1 MYAETSNEKREG
13 VTFMKLMRFIAFL
26 LLAGVTLTA
35 AAGKPEPVETLRR
48 DALAKMRAFVE
59 SRPQSP
65 ASEQAERILAQEA
78 ADPDPNR
85 WIGETIRFGRSVL
98 RENPPQSNRDEIRR
112 AALLILDAPLSVEDT
127 DPAAPAGFGQTWRET
142 INSIYQPVCDEMLD
156 EILKT
161 RVASGVRIWKVYNMG
176 FIVKTPNHAWGF
188 DVRSGNTITRKFTP
202 DQLAK
207 LVKILDVLF
216 LSHNHPDHIGTDLVR
231 EMVRAGKTV
240 VRPTDDTVS
249 ELNGDPHLRNLY
261 GRFGKAVKVDGLL
274 VRAFPGYQEIPNQ
287 EVPCCVYAVTAD
299 GITVAHNGDNQNPQ
313 PYELLEKARIKP
325 DVMLVNSWSGFAPC
339 LKAGQPKLA
348 LIGHEHELKHKVSG
362 RDPWATVFK
371 RITDAGLATP
381 IRVIDCGESVS
392 YSNK

>member
-35 AAGKPEPVETLRR
+35 AADKPEPIETLRR
-48 DALAKMRAFVE
+48 DALTKMRAFVE

-112 AALLILDAPLSVEDT
+112 AALQILDIPLSVEDT

-176 FIVKTPNHAWGF
+176 FIVKTPNHTWGF

-299 GITVAHNGDNQNPQ
+299 GITVAHCGDNQNPQ

-325 DVMLVNSWSGFAPC
+325 DVMMINGRPGFAFC
-339 LKAGQPKLA
+339 LKTVQPKLA
-348 LIGHEHELKHKVSG
+348 LIGHEHELKHQASG
-362 RDPWATVFK
+362 RDSWSAVFK
-371 RITDAGLATP
+371 RIDDAGLATP
-381 IRVIDCGESVS
+381 ICVIDCGESIS
-392 YSNK
+392 YSSR

>member
-48 DALAKMRAFVE
+48 DTLAKMRAFVE

-65 ASEQAERILAQEA
+65 ALEQAERILAQEA

-85 WIGETIRFGRSVL
+85 WIGDTIRFGRSVL
-98 RENPPQSNRDEIRR
+98 RENPPQSNRDEIRQ
-112 AALLILDAPLSVEDT
+112 AALQILDIPLSVEDT
-127 DPAAPAGFGQTWRET
+127 DPAAPAGFGQAWRET
-142 INSIYQPVCDEMLD
+142 INSIYQPVSDEMLD

-287 EVPCCVYAVTAD
+287 EVPCCVYAVTTD
-299 GITVAHNGDNQNPQ
+299 GITVAHSGDNQNPQ

-325 DVMLVNSWSGFAPC
+325 DVMMINGRPGFAFC
-339 LKAGQPKLA
+339 LKTVQPKLA
-348 LIGHEHELKHKVSG
+348 LIGHEHELKHQASG
-362 RDPWATVFK
+362 RDSWSAVFK
-371 RITDAGLATP
+371 RIDDAGLATP
-381 IRVIDCGESVS
+381 ICVIDCGESIS
-392 YSNK
+392 YSSR

>member
-1 MYAETSNEKREG
+1 
-13 VTFMKLMRFIAFL
+13 MKIIRTLAFL
-26 LLAGVTLTA
+26 LLAGVTLAA

-85 WIGETIRFGRSVL
+85 WIGETIRFGKSVL

-176 FIVKTPNHAWGF
+176 FIVKTPNHTWGF

-261 GRFGKAVKVDGLL
+261 GRFGKTVKVDGLL
-274 VRAFPGYQEIPNQ
+274 VRAFPGCQEIPNQ

-299 GITVAHNGDNQNPQ
+299 GITVAHSGDNQNPQ
-313 PYELLEKARIKP
+313 PYDLSPSRH
-325 DVMLVNSWSGFAPC
+325 
-339 LKAGQPKLA
+339 AGKN
-348 LIGHEHELKHKVSG
+348 ISDGKVKLKH
-362 RDPWATVFK
+362 T
-371 RITDAGLATP
+371 
-381 IRVIDCGESVS
+381 ESS
-392 YSNK
+392 A

>member
-1 MYAETSNEKREG
+1 MSGREHLEGFSREQLAELLEIYAKNWLAMDGVWFQSVERKLGMEEAMYHDAEAWR
-13 VTFMKLMRFIAFL
+13 RFTVIEARRIKAFL
-26 LLAGVTLTA
+26 GL
-35 AAGKPEPVETLRR
+35 EE
-48 DALAKMRAFVE
+48 
-59 SRPQSP
+59 RPGLEGL
-65 ASEQAERILAQEA
+65 EQALRL
-78 ADPDPNR
+78 
-85 WIGETIRFGRSVL
+85 RFYGCL
-98 RENPPQSNRDEIRR
+98 NRDEIRR
-112 AALLILDAPLSVEDT
+112 AALQILDIPLSVEDT
-127 DPAAPAGFGQTWRET
+127 DPAAPAGFGQAWREM

-274 VRAFPGYQEIPNQ
+274 VRAFPGYQEIPNR
-287 EVPCCVYAVTAD
+287 EVPCCVYVVTAD

-348 LIGHEHELKHKVSG
+348 LIGHEHELKHQASG
-362 RDPWATVFK
+362 RDSWSAVFK
-371 RITDAGLATP
+371 RIDDAGLATP
-381 IRVIDCGESVS
+381 ICVIDCGESIS
-392 YSNK
+392 YSSR

>member
-13 VTFMKLMRFIAFL
+13 VSFMKLMRFIAFL

-112 AALLILDAPLSVEDT
+112 AALQILDIPLSVEDT

-274 VRAFPGYQEIPNQ
+274 VRAFPGCQEIPNQ

-299 GITVAHNGDNQNPQ
+299 GITVAHSGDNQNPQ
-313 PYELLEKARIKP
+313 PYDLSSSRH
-325 DVMLVNSWSGFAPC
+325 
-339 LKAGQPKLA
+339 AGKN
-348 LIGHEHELKHKVSG
+348 ISDGKVKLKH
-362 RDPWATVFK
+362 T
-371 RITDAGLATP
+371 
-381 IRVIDCGESVS
+381 ESS
-392 YSNK
+392 A

>member
-85 WIGETIRFGRSVL
+85 WIGDTIRFGRSVL

-112 AALLILDAPLSVEDT
+112 AALQILDIPLSVEDT
-127 DPAAPAGFGQTWRET
+127 DPAAPAGFGQAWRET

-161 RVASGVRIWKVYNMG
+161 RVASGVRIWKRR
-176 FIVKTPNHAWGF
+176 ITPG
-188 DVRSGNTITRKFTP
+188 DSTY
-202 DQLAK
+202 
-207 LVKILDVLF
+207 
-216 LSHNHPDHIGTDLVR
+216 
-231 EMVRAGKTV
+231 VRAIPSPGNS
-240 VRPTDDTVS
+240 RPTS
-249 ELNGDPHLRNLY
+249 WRN
-261 GRFGKAVKVDGLL
+261 
-274 VRAFPGYQEIPNQ
+274 
-287 EVPCCVYAVTAD
+287 
-299 GITVAHNGDNQNPQ
+299 
-313 PYELLEKARIKP
+313 
-325 DVMLVNSWSGFAPC
+325 S
-339 LKAGQPKLA
+339 
-348 LIGHEHELKHKVSG
+348 
-362 RDPWATVFK
+362 
-371 RITDAGLATP
+371 
-381 IRVIDCGESVS
+381 
-392 YSNK
+392 

>member
-1 MYAETSNEKREG
+1 
-13 VTFMKLMRFIAFL
+13 MKIIRTLAFL
-26 LLAGVTLTA
+26 LLAGVTLAA

-85 WIGETIRFGRSVL
+85 WIGDTIRFGRSVL

-112 AALLILDAPLSVEDT
+112 AALQILDIPLSVEDT
-127 DPAAPAGFGQTWRET
+127 DPAAPAGFGQAWREM

-299 GITVAHNGDNQNPQ
+299 GITVAHCGDNQNPQ

-325 DVMLVNSWSGFAPC
+325 DVMMINGRPGFAFC
-339 LKAGQPKLA
+339 LKTVQPKLA
-348 LIGHEHELKHKVSG
+348 LIGHEHELKHQASG
-362 RDPWATVFK
+362 RDSWSAVFK
-371 RITDAGLATP
+371 RIDDAGLATP
-381 IRVIDCGESVS
+381 ICVIDCGESIS
-392 YSNK
+392 YSSR

>member
-35 AAGKPEPVETLRR
+35 AADKPEPIETLRR
-48 DALAKMRAFVE
+48 DALTKMRAFVE

-85 WIGETIRFGRSVL
+85 WIGDTIRFGRSVL

-161 RVASGVRIWKVYNMG
+161 RVASVVRIWKVYNMG

-299 GITVAHNGDNQNPQ
+299 GITVAHCGDNQNPQ

-325 DVMLVNSWSGFAPC
+325 DVMMINGRPGFAFC
-339 LKAGQPKLA
+339 LKTVQPKLA
-348 LIGHEHELKHKVSG
+348 LIGHEHELKHQASG
-362 RDPWATVFK
+362 RDSWSAVFK
-371 RITDAGLATP
+371 RIDDAGLATP
-381 IRVIDCGESVS
+381 ICVIDCGESIS
-392 YSNK
+392 YSSR

>member
-127 DPAAPAGFGQTWRET
+127 DPAAPAGFGQAWRET

-207 LVKILDVLF
+207 LVKSLDVLF

-299 GITVAHNGDNQNPQ
+299 GITVAHCGDNQNPQ

-325 DVMLVNSWSGFAPC
+325 DVMMINGRPGFAFC
-339 LKAGQPKLA
+339 LKTVQPKLA
-348 LIGHEHELKHKVSG
+348 LIGHEHELKHQASG
-362 RDPWATVFK
+362 RYSWSAVFK
-371 RITDAGLATP
+371 RIDDAGLATP
-381 IRVIDCGESVS
+381 ICVIDCGESIS
-392 YSNK
+392 YSSR

>member
-35 AAGKPEPVETLRR
+35 AADKPEPIETLRR
-48 DALAKMRAFVE
+48 DALTKMRAFVE

-85 WIGETIRFGRSVL
+85 WIGDTIRFGRSVL

-112 AALLILDAPLSVEDT
+112 AALQILDIPLSVEDT

-142 INSIYQPVCDEMLD
+142 INSIYQPVCDGMLD
-156 EILKT
+156 GIVEA
-161 RVASGVRIWKVYNMG
+161 RVGSVVRIWKVYNMG

-261 GRFGKAVKVDGLL
+261 GRFGKAVKVDGLA
-274 VRAFPGYQEIPNQ
+274 VRAFPGYQNIPNQ

-299 GITVAHNGDNQNPQ
+299 GITVAHCGDNQNPQ

-325 DVMLVNSWSGFAPC
+325 DVMMINGRPGFAFC
-339 LKAGQPKLA
+339 LKTVQPKLA
-348 LIGHEHELKHKVSG
+348 LIGHEHELKHQASG
-362 RDPWATVFK
+362 RDSWSAVFK
-371 RITDAGLATP
+371 RIDDAGLATP
-381 IRVIDCGESVS
+381 ICVIDCGESIS
-392 YSNK
+392 YSSR

>member
-35 AAGKPEPVETLRR
+35 AAGKPESVETLRR

-127 DPAAPAGFGQTWRET
+127 DPAAPAGFGQAWREM

-176 FIVKTPNHAWGF
+176 FIVKTPNHTWGF

-299 GITVAHNGDNQNPQ
+299 GITVAHCGDNQNPQ

-325 DVMLVNSWSGFAPC
+325 DVMMINGRPGFAFC
-339 LKAGQPKLA
+339 LKTVQPKLA
-348 LIGHEHELKHKVSG
+348 LIGHEHELKHQASG
-362 RDPWATVFK
+362 RDSWSAVFK
-371 RITDAGLATP
+371 RIDDAGLATP
-381 IRVIDCGESVS
+381 ICVIDCGESIS
-392 YSNK
+392 YSSR

>member
-35 AAGKPEPVETLRR
+35 AADKPEPIETLRR
-48 DALAKMRAFVE
+48 DALTKMRAFVE

-85 WIGETIRFGRSVL
+85 WIGDTIRFGRSVL

-112 AALLILDAPLSVEDT
+112 AALQILDIPLSVEDT

-161 RVASGVRIWKVYNMG
+161 RVASVVRIWKVYNMG

-299 GITVAHNGDNQNPQ
+299 GITVAHCGDNQNPQ

-325 DVMLVNSWSGFAPC
+325 DVMMINGRPGFAFC
-339 LKAGQPKLA
+339 LKTVQPKLA
-348 LIGHEHELKHKVSG
+348 LIGHEHELKHQASG
-362 RDPWATVFK
+362 RDSWSAVFK
-371 RITDAGLATP
+371 RIDDAGLATP
-381 IRVIDCGESVS
+381 ICVIDCGESIS
-392 YSNK
+392 YSSR